1 VTVMPQR
8 PTFARVWNLV
18 SDFRIAEHR
27 QAG

>member
-1 VTVMPQR
+1 MPQR